1 MAVPAGNFFKEVKSE
16 LKQVTWPTKQ
26 EVTRMTTAV
35 VIISLVAGI
44 YLGLL
49 DFGFTKLIELI
60 VKK

>member
-1 MAVPAGNFFKEVKSE
+1 MAVSAGKFIKEVKTE

-26 EVTRMTTAV
+26 EVLRMTTAV
-35 VIISLVAGI
+35 IAISLVAGI